1 MASMLSLCLKLVC
14 FSFIVLFNHFFQC
27 IIEVEYDAKQ
37 EEDDRFRAKMKEIDR
52 IEQLH
57 HEKDEQDSAKPT
69 DDTFGDRMKFQIIKN
84 LQLSIHNIHIVYE
97 DRTTKPNH
105 PFSFGIT
112 LNSMTFQVETIF
124 H

>member
-1 MASMLSLCLKLVC
+1 M
-14 FSFIVLFNHFFQC
+14 
-27 IIEVEYDAKQ
+27 EYDAKQ
-37 EEDDRFRAKMKEIDR
+37 EEDDRYKAKMKEIDR

-57 HEKDEQDSAKPT
+57 HEKDEQDPAKPT

-97 DRTTKPNH
+97 DRTTKPEH

-112 LNSMTFQVETIF
+112 LNFMTFQVETIF